1 MKERGLIGDEVR
13 ASHLQQ
19 HPFQLQQHIEEQKMG
34 SFDVSG
40 GTVTS
45 SFEHSNLNDRE
56 RKGIPSGQPMGWDV
70 FMTTLSISCHIFDL
84 EGGSILQ
91 KGLPKEEIIDERTY
105 DDLKHGL
112 FC

>member
-1 MKERGLIGDEVR
+1 VKERGIIGDEVR

-56 RKGIPSGQPMGWDV
+56 RKGIPSGQPMGV
-70 FMTTLSISCHIFDL
+70 GRL
-84 EGGSILQ
+84 
-91 KGLPKEEIIDERTY
+91 Y
-105 DDLKHGL
+105 DDTVNFLSHLRFGGGL
-112 FC
+112 NTPERSPKGGDH